1 MSGTACIDNR
11 SPQRLSGVSVSCG
24 QLGVPT
30 PQVPAHRRAQVE
42 RLIRSTARGA
52 VSLER
57 LEQDAH
63 GALVSTFTHPWS
75 DGTPGMR
82 RSPVDLVEK
91 LAALVPLPR
100 VHVVRSG
107 GGLASHSHLR
117 GALIPTPR
125 QQGLDEEATDT
136 GAPGGRGGRC
146 G

>member
-1 MSGTACIDNR
+1 
-11 SPQRLSGVSVSCG
+11 
-24 QLGVPT
+24 
-30 PQVPAHRRAQVE
+30 
-42 RLIRSTARGA
+42 
-52 VSLER
+52 
-57 LEQDAH
+57 
-63 GALVSTFTHPWS
+63 
-75 DGTPGMR
+75 MR

-100 VHVVRSG
+100 GHVVRSG

-136 GAPGGRGGRC
+136 GAPGGSGGRC